1 MDNNL
6 SISNKFIVKEI
17 IKKSQAKMFKNL
29 NVGDS
34 VEFRLDIKHVGSG
47 SKGRTYAPGLKIINL
62 KTKES
67 TIKTLNEL
75 PKILENFKFES
86 EDK

>member
-1 MDNNL
+1 MENSL
-6 SISNKFIVKEI
+6 SISNTFIVKEI

-34 VEFRLDIKHVGSG
+34 VEFRLDIKHIGTG
-47 SKGRTYAPGLKIINL
+47 SKGRTYASGIKIINVKSNEL
-62 KTKES
+62 

-86 EDK
+86 EEK